1 MGEREPVNS
10 VLVALILGGLSGYI
24 IRERKAVL
32 KHLDRITFYSVLAL
46 LFFLGVSV
54 GANDVIVKNLHS
66 LGLKAFVL
74 SVSAVLGSA
83 AASWVVYRF
92 FFRQADEK

>member
-10 VLVALILGGLSGYI
+10 VLVALLLGGLAGYAL
-24 IRERKAVL
+24 RERKAVL

-46 LFFLGVSV
+46 LFFLGLSV
-54 GANDVIVKNLHS
+54 GANDVIVSNLHS

-74 SVSAVLGSA
+74 SVSAVIGSA
-83 AASWVVYRF
+83 AASWIVYRF
-92 FFRQADEK
+92 FFGAGDEK